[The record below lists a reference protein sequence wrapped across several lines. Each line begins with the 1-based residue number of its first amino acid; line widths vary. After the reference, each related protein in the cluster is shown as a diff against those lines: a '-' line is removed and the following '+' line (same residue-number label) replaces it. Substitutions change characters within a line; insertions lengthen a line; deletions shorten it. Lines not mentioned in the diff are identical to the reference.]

1 MLWYHYVFGAV
12 LILASIIIT
21 IVVLMQEGRSQNL
34 SGAIAGGAETFLG
47 KSKGRTIEA
56 KLEKITKWLIVAF
69 FACCISHLP
78 VCRISKRKD
87 NLAACKVIFFAVT
100 PMNERERT

>member
-1 MLWYHYVFGAV
+1 MSLYHYVFGAV
-12 LILASIIIT
+12 LIIASVIIT

-56 KLEKITKWLIVAF
+56 KLERITKWLIVVF
-69 FACCISHLP
+69 FII
-78 VCRISKRKD
+78 V
-87 NLAACKVIFFAVT
+87 LAAFLVFLFIG
-100 PMNERERT
+100 

>member
-56 KLEKITKWLIVAF
+56 KLEKNHKMADRGFLCDC
-69 FACCISHLP
+69 ACCISHLP

-87 NLAACKVIFFAVT
+87 NLAACKVIFLQS
-100 PMNERERT
+100 PQ

>member
-56 KLEKITKWLIVAF
+56 KLEKITKWLIV
-69 FACCISHLP
+69 
-78 VCRISKRKD
+78 
-87 NLAACKVIFFAVT
+87 LAAFLIFLFVG
-100 PMNERERT
+100 

>member
-34 SGAIAGGAETFLG
+34 SGAIAGGAETFFG
-47 KSKGRTIEA
+47 QIQGQN
-56 KLEKITKWLIVAF
+56 
-69 FACCISHLP
+69 
-78 VCRISKRKD
+78 D
-87 NLAACKVIFFAVT
+87 
-100 PMNERERT
+100 

>member
-47 KSKGRTIEA
+47 KSKGRTI

-69 FACCISHLP
+69 FVI
-78 VCRISKRKD
+78 V
-87 NLAACKVIFFAVT
+87 LAAFLIFLFVG
-100 PMNERERT
+100 

>member
-34 SGAIAGGAETFLG
+34 SGAIAGGAETFL
-47 KSKGRTIEA
+47 
-56 KLEKITKWLIVAF
+56 VF
-69 FACCISHLP
+69 FLRA
-78 VCRISKRKD
+78 
-87 NLAACKVIFFAVT
+87 
-100 PMNERERT
+100 ERLRLS

>member
-12 LILASIIIT
+12 LIVFSIVIT

-34 SGAIAGGAETFLG
+34 SGANTFLG

-56 KLEKITKWLIVAF
+56 KLERITKWMIVVF
-69 FACCISHLP
+69 FVI
-78 VCRISKRKD
+78 V
-87 NLAACKVIFFAVT
+87 LAAFLVFLFIG
-100 PMNERERT
+100 

>member
-1 MLWYHYVFGAV
+1 MFWYHYVLGAV
-12 LILASIIIT
+12 LIVAAIIIT

-56 KLEKITKWLIVAF
+56 KLERMTKWLIVAF
-69 FACCISHLP
+69 FVVVLVAFLVFLFIG
-78 VCRISKRKD
+78 
-87 NLAACKVIFFAVT
+87 
-100 PMNERERT
+100 

>member
-47 KSKGRTIEA
+47 KSKVRTIEA

-69 FACCISHLP
+69 FVI
-78 VCRISKRKD
+78 V
-87 NLAACKVIFFAVT
+87 LAAFLIFLFVG
-100 PMNERERT
+100 